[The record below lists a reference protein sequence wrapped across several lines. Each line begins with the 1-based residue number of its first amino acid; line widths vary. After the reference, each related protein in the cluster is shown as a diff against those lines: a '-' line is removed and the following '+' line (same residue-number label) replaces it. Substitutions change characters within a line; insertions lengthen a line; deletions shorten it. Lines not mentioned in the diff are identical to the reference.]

1 MNKLT
6 RFGVSIEDELLK
18 QFEKLNE
25 KKKYRNRSE
34 AIRDLIR
41 DKLADEKIKN
51 VNSLSFG
58 VISFVYNHHKGDVQ
72 KKLNNI
78 QHDFLKSIVFT
89 THVHIDHDNCLEI
102 IILKEKAGRIKS
114 ISDNLLA
121 LKGVEHGKLTLLASL
136 M

>member
-18 QFEKLNE
+18 QFEIFNE

-41 DKLADEKIKN
+41 EKLANEKIKDI
-51 VNSLSFG
+51 NSLSFG
-58 VISFVYNHHKGDVQ
+58 VISFVYNHHQGDVQ

-121 LKGVEHGKLTLLASL
+121 LKGVEQGKLTLMASYK
-136 M
+136 